1 MIISFIFILII
12 IILNI
17 LRIILNIV
25 GIILYLLGIYLG
37 LYTLVKYKD
46 FTVRIHGCSAATVFI
61 AIGILLFSINS
72 MLPIFIFVVTW
83 FCIVIFL
90 CPASA
95 QAWFKTYIIFRR
107 KKAAPIVLLS
117 K

>member
-1 MIISFIFILII
+1 
-12 IILNI
+12 
-17 LRIILNIV
+17 
-25 GIILYLLGIYLG
+25 
-37 LYTLVKYKD
+37 
-46 FTVRIHGCSAATVFI
+46 
-61 AIGILLFSINS
+61 